1 MRLSRV
7 LLAGGAVA
15 VVAVTTSAFTASNTV
30 PDSVAGYGQGL
41 VTGAT
46 VTDIH
51 YVPNAD
57 DGTILDAV
65 EFTVTTDVTTATST
79 MTLKT
84 GADGNGDGGT
94 VVGDPYACTVT
105 TAWDAGATPPFL
117 VLTCDTTGTVRNFE
131 DFNSVGLTVVQ

>member
-1 MRLSRV
+1 MRMSRV
-7 LLAGGAVA
+7 LLAGVGVA
-15 VVAVTTSAFTASNTV
+15 AAAAATSAFTASNTV
-30 PDSVAGYGQGL
+30 PDSAAGFGQGE

-51 YVPNAD
+51 YVVNDD

-65 EFTVTTDVTTATST
+65 EFTTTTNVTNSTST

-84 GADGNGDGGT
+84 GAVSGDGGT

-105 TAWDAGATPPFL
+105 TAWDGTDL
-117 VLTCDTTGTVRNFE
+117 VLTCDTSGTVRNFE
-131 DFNSVGLTVVQ
+131 DFNAVGLTVIQ